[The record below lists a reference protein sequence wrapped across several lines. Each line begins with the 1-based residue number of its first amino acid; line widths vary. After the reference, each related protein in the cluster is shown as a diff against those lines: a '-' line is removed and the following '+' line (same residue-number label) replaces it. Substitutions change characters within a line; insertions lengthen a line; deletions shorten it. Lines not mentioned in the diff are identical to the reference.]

1 MEKID
6 FRIIKP
12 ETIGLLHDS
21 RKDVRTLAKVCNHL
35 IDKVNE
41 LIEENNRLQ
50 INVQKISNQQ

>member
-12 ETIGLLHDS
+12 DTIGIFHDS

-41 LIEENNRLQ
+41 LIDENAKLKKQLRDY
-50 INVQKISNQQ
+50 IK